1 MLNKALLPDWFPLRS
16 KTAAKRGVRLCTL
29 ITEESEMKRTLVP
42 ILGCL
47 LLATSISGCGLTSKQ
62 IVKTQSFGTATKNI
76 GKLGEEEFVNI
87 RNGIIEMNK
96 ELVAIDNTKTA
107 SDFNFDRPTSAGAT
121 ATRVAATKALKSY
134 GELLVQLAT
143 EDRTENLQ
151 KVANSLVNNTTAALK
166 KDLSDEKKGAIN
178 KIIVGLGSFWV
189 EKKKADA
196 AKEIIPAYEQ
206 PVNELADL
214 LAEDFSLDDGSLG
227 YIKAYDTTA
236 KRLENASMRLVNAG
250 DQYSVLERDR
260 AVHALVLSESAISRA
275 NEISKKAVKAIGS
288 LKKANTE
295 LVKVIKEESYS
306 TDDIK
311 DYAKQIQELVIMFQV
326 FAN

>member
-1 MLNKALLPDWFPLRS
+1 
-16 KTAAKRGVRLCTL
+16 
-29 ITEESEMKRTLVP
+29 MKRRLVL
-42 ILGCL
+42 IAGCL
-47 LLATSISGCGLTSKQ
+47 LLAASLSGCGLTSKQ
-62 IVKTQSFGTATKNI
+62 IVKTQSFGAATENI

-107 SDFNFDRPTSAGAT
+107 SGLKFDRPTSPEAT

-134 GELLVQLAT
+134 GELLVKLAT

-151 KVANSLVNNTTAALK
+151 KVANSLINNTTAALK
-166 KDLSDEKKGAIN
+166 KDLSDERKGAIN
-178 KIIVGLGSFWV
+178 KIIVGLGSFWI

-206 PVNELADL
+206 PLNELADL

-227 YIKAYDTTA
+227 YIKAYETTA
-236 KRLENASMRLVNAG
+236 KRLNNASMRLVNAG

-260 AVHALVLSESAISRA
+260 AVQALFLSASAMSRA
-275 NEISKKAVKAIGS
+275 KEISKKASKAIGS
-288 LKKANTE
+288 LKKANAE
-295 LVKVIKEESYS
+295 LVKVIKEKPYS

-311 DYAKQIQELVIMFQV
+311 AYAKQIQELVNMFQV
-326 FAN
+326 LAN